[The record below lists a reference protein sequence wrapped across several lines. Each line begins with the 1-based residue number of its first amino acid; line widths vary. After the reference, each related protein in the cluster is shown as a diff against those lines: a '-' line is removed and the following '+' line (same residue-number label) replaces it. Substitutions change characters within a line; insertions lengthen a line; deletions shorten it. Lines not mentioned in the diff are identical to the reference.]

1 MENLNANKFNAVLE
15 NATIECCQ
23 PAEAEIIELLKNN
36 PNGNFIVL
44 TNHDNWINV
53 WESTLWSAMYYT
65 VVAVGTIDN
74 ELYIKA
80 YDCEH
85 RKPNTARWMEIGDLV
100 DKYSMKHA
108 ILNASLY
115 HAVVTLYDQAMSKE
129 AADQISFEE

>member
-15 NATIECCQ
+15 NAIIECCQ

-36 PNGNFIVL
+36 PNGNFIVITDL
-44 TNHDNWINV
+44 EKWIEV
-53 WESTLWSAMYYT
+53 FESNLWSSMFYM
-65 VVAVGTIDN
+65 VIAVGIINN
-74 ELYIKA
+74 ELCVKA

-85 RKPNTARWMEIGDLV
+85 CKPNTARWMEIGDLV

-129 AADQISFEE
+129 VADQVSFEE